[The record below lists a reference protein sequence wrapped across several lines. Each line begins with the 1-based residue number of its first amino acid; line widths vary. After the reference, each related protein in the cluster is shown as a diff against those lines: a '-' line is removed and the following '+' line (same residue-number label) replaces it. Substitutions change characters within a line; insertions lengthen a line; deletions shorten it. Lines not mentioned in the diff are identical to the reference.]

1 MATEAGVEPAI
12 QESKSR
18 ALPFGYSAMIGKKDA
33 FLIHSAKCE
42 LSPIRLATHGRPV
55 AAMAAAAPVGSGGDG
70 VIRTHGREFPYDG
83 LANRCHKPLGHVSR
97 NGVQFSALNVCCP
110 APWRPLIMDLSA
122 LLSVVSQLLSVCVPS
137 GSALLSATTEGSD
150 PAH

>member
-42 LSPIRLATHGRPV
+42 LSPSRLTTYGRPV
-55 AAMAAAAPVGSGGDG
+55 AAMAAVAVPDGAGGDS

-97 NGVQFSALNVCCP
+97 NGVQFFS
-110 APWRPLIMDLSA
+110 S
-122 LLSVVSQLLSVCVPS
+122 
-137 GSALLSATTEGSD
+137 
-150 PAH
+150 

>member
-42 LSPIRLATHGRPV
+42 LSPSRLATHGRPI

-97 NGVQFSALNVCCP
+97 NGVQFFS
-110 APWRPLIMDLSA
+110 S
-122 LLSVVSQLLSVCVPS
+122 
-137 GSALLSATTEGSD
+137 
-150 PAH
+150 